1 MARNDEGPLNPYA
14 APDAPLEGAP
24 TSTIPGMAEKEAIR
38 RQYLTHE
45 ASVKSIGSLY
55 ILGGAFYLLATV
67 VFAITSFNGARE
79 GSWLGVVVTGVFGSA
94 SLALGMGLTSLRS
107 WARWVVT
114 ALTAIS
120 FISILIGLGVAGFQ
134 LAMIGMVGPAGS
146 PIAGVL
152 IAYGLF
158 LLIVGY
164 ILYLLVSPKGSMVFS
179 HEYREVMAA
188 TPHIKY
194 KTSCILK
201 GFLIF
206 LIVIILVGVLG
217 AFFSAFLGKR

>member
-1 MARNDEGPLNPYA
+1 MARNDEGLLNPYA

-24 TSTIPGMAEKEAIR
+24 TSTLPGMAEKEAIR

-55 ILGGAFYLLATV
+55 ILGGASYLLATV
-67 VFAITSFNGARE
+67 VIGISSLNGAP
-79 GSWLGVVVTGVFGSA
+79 GSWLIAVMMGASGSI
-94 SLALGMGLTSLRS
+94 SLALGVGLTSLRS
-107 WARWVVT
+107 WARWIAT

-146 PIAGVL
+146 PIVGVL
-152 IAYGLF
+152 VAYGLF

-179 HEYREVMAA
+179 HEYREVMEA

-206 LIVIILVGVLG
+206 LVVVVLLAVLGGVL
-217 AFFSAFLGKR
+217 SAILGKR